1 MEQRIDG
8 LSQFSK
14 QVANVKRQLP
24 KSKDFTNMDLSHLD
38 LSGIEP
44 DFWENAIFH
53 NTNFSNT
60 GIRFC
65 PRKLKNYSMINCN
78 FENVDLSYITEIDLN
93 YVHINGCNFR
103 NTNLNVNFDYIHS
116 VEIPNLYR
124 YSMFSFND
132 ITLVKLDE
140 LYSKKAEKFW
150 TFKKFNM
157 ETFELN
163 PFIKISPDKLLQLIK
178 LSIPSRE
185 IDLDDNEVQMWIE
198 KCENWIAT

>member
-1 MEQRIDG
+1 MEQRIDC
-8 LSQFSK
+8 LSQFSKPK
-14 QVANVKRQLP
+14 QVANVKQQLP
-24 KSKDFTNMDLSHLD
+24 NSIDFTNMDLSHLD
-38 LSGIEP
+38 LSGVEP

-65 PRKLKNYSMINCN
+65 PRKLKNRSMINCN
-78 FENVDLSYITEIDLN
+78 FENVD
-93 YVHINGCNFR
+93 
-103 NTNLNVNFDYIHS
+103 FDYIYS

-140 LYSKKAEKFW
+140 LYSKKSEKFW

-163 PFIKISPDKLLQLIK
+163 PFIKISPEKLLELIK

-185 IDLDDNEVQMWIE
+185 IDLDNSEVQMWIE
-198 KCENWIAT
+198 K